1 MGEMNTAIK
10 DDLSDGERV
19 ALEKYLEEKQRDLSG
34 LTNATPLA
42 RARMQLDIAEIL
54 NNLKR
59 KPEAWTL
66 AKQAFD
72 TALSNGAWQDAV
84 EACNV
89 LYQSEQEDSIA
100 VLGMGVWLA
109 ISFPV
114 DPELTLAMLLHIV
127 DETPNNSDGAALAA
141 VTARYVIDMRAN
153 DDTHESQGFL
163 ANNLIAMVAE
173 RHSNVRDQ
181 AALDK
186 WLDRLQLRA
195 RRFFCRDWDRLS
207 MWLLTG
213 SGGLTGM
220 SCVKSLINVGC

>member
-153 DDTHESQGFL
+153 DDIHESQGFL

-186 WLDRLQLRA
+186 WLDRLQLRDPQVFLP
-195 RRFFCRDWDRLS
+195 RLGQVVDVVVDGKWWFDRDELRKKFD
-207 MWLLTG
+207 
-213 SGGLTGM
+213 
-220 SCVKSLINVGC
+220 

>member
-1 MGEMNTAIK
+1 MNAEMK
-10 DDLSDGERV
+10 DGLSDGERV
-19 ALEKYLEEKQRDLSG
+19 VLEKYLEEKQRDLSG

-54 NNLKR
+54 NNLER

-72 TALSNGAWQDAV
+72 TALSNDAWQDAV

-89 LYQSEQEDSIA
+89 LYQSEQADSIA
-100 VLGMGVWLA
+100 VLAMGVWLA

-114 DPELTLAMLLHIV
+114 DPELTLTMLLHIV

-141 VTARYVIDMRAN
+141 VTARYVIDMRAD

-163 ANNLIAMVAE
+163 ANNLIAMVAK

-181 AALDK
+181 AALNK
-186 WLDRLQLRA
+186 WLDRLQLRDPQVFLP
-195 RRFFCRDWDRLS
+195 RLGQVVDVIVDGKWWFDRDELRKKFD
-207 MWLLTG
+207 
-213 SGGLTGM
+213 
-220 SCVKSLINVGC
+220 

>member
-1 MGEMNTAIK
+1 MSEMNAAIK
-10 DDLSDGERV
+10 DGLNDGERV
-19 ALEKYLEEKQRDLSG
+19 ALEKYLEEKQHDLSG

-54 NNLKR
+54 NNLER

-66 AKQAFD
+66 AKQAFN
-72 TALSNGAWQDAV
+72 TALSNDAWQDAV

-141 VTARYVIDMRAN
+141 VTARYVIDMRAD

-163 ANNLIAMVAE
+163 ANNLIAMVAK

-181 AALDK
+181 AALNK
-186 WLDRLQLRA
+186 WLDRLQLRDPQ
-195 RRFFCRDWDRLS
+195 FFLPRLGQVVDVIVDGKWWFDRDELRKKFD
-207 MWLLTG
+207 
-213 SGGLTGM
+213 
-220 SCVKSLINVGC
+220 

>member
-186 WLDRLQLRA
+186 WLDRLQLRDPQVFLP
-195 RRFFCRDWDRLS
+195 RLGQVVDVVVDGKWWFDRDELRKKFD
-207 MWLLTG
+207 
-213 SGGLTGM
+213 
-220 SCVKSLINVGC
+220 

>member
-1 MGEMNTAIK
+1 MGEMNAAIK

-186 WLDRLQLRA
+186 WLDRLQLRDPQVFLP
-195 RRFFCRDWDRLS
+195 RLGQIVDVIVDGKWWFDRDELRKKFD
-207 MWLLTG
+207 
-213 SGGLTGM
+213 
-220 SCVKSLINVGC
+220 

>member
-1 MGEMNTAIK
+1 MSAMNSAIK
-10 DDLSDGERV
+10 DRLSDGERV
-19 ALEKYLEEKQRDLSG
+19 ALEKYIEEKQRDLSG

-54 NNLKR
+54 NNLER

-72 TALSNGAWQDAV
+72 TALSNDDWQDAV

-141 VTARYVIDMRAN
+141 VAARYVIDMRAN

-186 WLDRLQLRA
+186 WLDRLQLRDPQVFLP
-195 RRFFCRDWDRLS
+195 RLGQVVDVIVDGKWWFDRDELRKKFD
-207 MWLLTG
+207 
-213 SGGLTGM
+213 
-220 SCVKSLINVGC
+220 

>member
-1 MGEMNTAIK
+1 MNAEMK
-10 DDLSDGERV
+10 DGLSDGERV
-19 ALEKYLEEKQRDLSG
+19 VLEKYLEEKQRDLSG

-54 NNLKR
+54 NNLER

-72 TALSNGAWQDAV
+72 TALSNDAWQDAV

-89 LYQSEQEDSIA
+89 LYQSEQADSIA
-100 VLGMGVWLA
+100 VLAMGVWLA

-141 VTARYVIDMRAN
+141 VTARYVIDMRAD

-163 ANNLIAMVAE
+163 ANNLIAMVAK

-181 AALDK
+181 AALNK
-186 WLDRLQLRA
+186 WLDRLQLRDPQVFLP
-195 RRFFCRDWDRLS
+195 RLGQVVDVIVDGKWWFDRDELRKKFD
-207 MWLLTG
+207 
-213 SGGLTGM
+213 
-220 SCVKSLINVGC
+220 